1 MKKENIT
8 IYSCE
13 HCAKISRRSSAMLK
27 HENACRNNPKNIN
40 ACVGCKFL
48 EVKEENLCYSINN
61 QWNETIVNTFS
72 CSKLKQEMY
81 PAKAKRSIGKYPESF
96 EGKVQMPNF
105 CEHYEVELIEENE
118 F

>member
-13 HCAKISRRSSAMLK
+13 HCSKISRRSSAMLK
-27 HENACRNNPKNIN
+27 HENHCRNNPKNIN

-48 EVKEENLCYSINN
+48 DIELVDKYTDGFLGEDTLVSF
-61 QWNETIVNTFS
+61 NTFS
-72 CSKLKQEMY
+72 CSKLNQEMY

-105 CEHYEVELIEENE
+105 CEHYKS
-118 F
+118 

>member
-13 HCAKISRRSSAMLK
+13 HCAKVSRRSSAMLK
-27 HENACRNNPKNIN
+27 HENHCRNNPKNIN

-48 EVKEENLCYSINN
+48 ESTLVAKSLTNLQENY
-61 QWNETIVNTFS
+61 NTFS
-72 CSKLKQEMY
+72 CSKLNKEMY
-81 PAKAKRSIGKYPESF
+81 PAKAKKRINKYPESF

-105 CEHYEVELIEENE
+105 CEHYECQVIEENE
-118 F
+118 I